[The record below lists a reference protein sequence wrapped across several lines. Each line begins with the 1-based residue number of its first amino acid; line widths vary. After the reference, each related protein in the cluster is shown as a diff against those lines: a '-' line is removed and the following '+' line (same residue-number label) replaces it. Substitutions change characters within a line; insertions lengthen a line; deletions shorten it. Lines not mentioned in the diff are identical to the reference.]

1 MTTLSDC
8 SVSTAWVRRGHH
20 VAISVVKS
28 SKARSTG
35 TLTVTDFLDHLP
47 HSSAALI
54 GLSFLCGFLEGR
66 ERVLPEA
73 LEVLAQLGERVSVD
87 AVEVA
92 RPLAALADEAGLL
105 EDAEVLRNGWAGDG
119 QAERDL
125 TDGARAFAKALENG
139 PPCGVGQRCHCLS
152 VSHCLR

>member
-1 MTTLSDC
+1 M
-8 SVSTAWVRRGHH
+8 
-20 VAISVVKS
+20 SVVKS
-28 SKARSTG
+28 SKASSTG
-35 TLTVTDFLDHLP
+35 RRTTTDFLITASLVCW
-47 HSSAALI
+47 LI
-54 GLSFLCGFLEGR
+54 PLSFLCGFLEGR

-92 RPLAALADEAGLL
+92 RPLATLADEAGVL

-119 QAERDL
+119 QARGDL
-125 TDGARAFAKALENG
+125 TDGARALAKALENG
-139 PPCGVGQRCHCLS
+139 PPCGVGQCCHSIS

>member
-1 MTTLSDC
+1 MITLSDR

-20 VAISVVKS
+20 VAISAVKTS
-28 SKARSTG
+28 QARSPG
-35 TLTVTDFLDHLP
+35 ALTVTAFSTTCSLV
-47 HSSAALI
+47 SCII
-54 GLSFLCGFLEGR
+54 GLSFLGGFLEGR

-73 LEVLAQLGERVSVD
+73 FEVLAQLGERVSVD

-92 RPLAALADEAGLL
+92 RPLATLADEAGVL

-119 QAERDL
+119 QARRDL
-125 TDGARAFAKALENG
+125 TDGARALARALENG
-139 PPCGVGQRCHCLS
+139 PPCGVGQRCHSIS